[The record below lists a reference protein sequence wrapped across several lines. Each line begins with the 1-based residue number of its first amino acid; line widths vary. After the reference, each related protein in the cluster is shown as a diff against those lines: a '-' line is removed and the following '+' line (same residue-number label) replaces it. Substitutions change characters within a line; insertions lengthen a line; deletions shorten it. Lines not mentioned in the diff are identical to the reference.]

1 MPAVVCLA
9 ARHFLEGQRL
19 GALQSCWDVI
29 RWWFRPSGHPICP
42 TSWSFSRGIRSCV
55 QSLLLPCSHGVLAS
69 FEAKRIMI
77 IMIYDILR
85 LTILSSHSLP
95 KPGCMLV
102 YYRFPK
108 MPSMFH
114 LYVKCDAQQVKPCL
128 LFSHSPFLHIITYLQ
143 THHDPAGKNVRTTV
157 MVSFKLWVRFGSLVL
172 FCSPQRKARYGC
184 PFPQNLAFQCI
195 SVC

>member
-1 MPAVVCLA
+1 MSLD
-9 ARHFLEGQRL
+9 G
-19 GALQSCWDVI
+19 
-29 RWWFRPSGHPICP
+29 
-42 TSWSFSRGIRSCV
+42 V
-55 QSLLLPCSHGVLAS
+55 QSLPLPCSHGVVAS

-157 MVSFKLWVRFGSLVL
+157 IGIFQVMGPVWNPGTLLFTPTRSEVWMSIPSEPGISMHFSVL
-172 FCSPQRKARYGC
+172 RNPVDG
-184 PFPQNLAFQCI
+184 
-195 SVC
+195 

>member
-1 MPAVVCLA
+1 MSLD
-9 ARHFLEGQRL
+9 G
-19 GALQSCWDVI
+19 
-29 RWWFRPSGHPICP
+29 
-42 TSWSFSRGIRSCV
+42 V
-55 QSLLLPCSHGVLAS
+55 QSLPLPCSHGVVAS

-108 MPSMFH
+108 MPYMFTSMSNVMPNKSSH
-114 LYVKCDAQQVKPCL
+114 VC
-128 LFSHSPFLHIITYLQ
+128 FSHILHSYISLLIFRPIMTQREKMFAQRSL
-143 THHDPAGKNVRTTV
+143 
-157 MVSFKLWVRFGSLVL
+157 VSFKLWVRFGTLVL

>member
-1 MPAVVCLA
+1 MSLD
-9 ARHFLEGQRL
+9 G
-19 GALQSCWDVI
+19 GS
-29 RWWFRPSGHPICP
+29 ICP

-55 QSLLLPCSHGVLAS
+55 QSLPLPCSHGVLAS

-102 YYRFPK
+102 YRFPK
-108 MPSMFH
+108 MPSMFTSMSNVMPNKSSH
-114 LYVKCDAQQVKPCL
+114 VC
-128 LFSHSPFLHIITYLQ
+128 FSHILHSYISLLIFRPIMTQWEKMFAQRSL
-143 THHDPAGKNVRTTV
+143 
-157 MVSFKLWVRFGSLVL
+157 VSFKLWVRFGSLVL
-172 FCSPQRKARYGC
+172 FCPNEKRGFWMSPQKPGI
-184 PFPQNLAFQCI
+184 CI